1 MLHPNAGFVTILL
14 IALYS
19 WHFIA
24 MKLERQGHIH
34 IPMGLHYYSWLYG
47 ILGLLTLHLFI
58 EISYKL
64 AMVGYLDPQLVALE
78 FKGEEPDW
86 QAEVGLEHNGFLR
99 WMSLL
104 SPISVAATFVVCV
117 WHTAEILMTV
127 GSHGKKL
134 SECELCYETNFMVAD
149 LYEAVALWKFAL
161 IAMAVINARIDAQQE
176 ITSKEVDIVVKADSE
191 ISEAERKL
199 LSTLQKLMGTLN
211 QLQDAVGELTMQGTM
226 MFVGACLTQSLF
238 HMSLI
243 SLVFLRIM
251 TEEKSITC
259 IEQAKFLF
267 TGMGVIASTAAI

>member
-1 MLHPNAGFVTILL
+1 
-14 IALYS
+14 
-19 WHFIA
+19 
-24 MKLERQGHIH
+24 
-34 IPMGLHYYSWLYG
+34 
-47 ILGLLTLHLFI
+47 
-58 EISYKL
+58 
-64 AMVGYLDPQLVALE
+64 MVGYLDPQLVALE

-134 SECELCYETNFMVAD
+134 SECELCDWTMDIVALPCIYSLMAFQSINCVWRICINDKSGGLDAVGSSWMERASMLHVMYETNFMVAD